1 MHFTKIT
8 SPDWVPSSPS
18 WYALYTKHQHEKTVA
33 RNLTS
38 KGFEI
43 FLPLYATIR
52 NWKDRVK
59 LVNLPLFPCYVF
71 LKGNLER
78 RLDIVSTPGV
88 HALVSNAGQ
97 PAAIPAAELEG
108 IRQAVGSGAR
118 VEPHPF
124 LKCGDWVTV
133 KCGPLAGIQGVMV
146 RKKSVCRLVLCVE
159 MLGTAAAVE
168 VDAVSIERLNEKLS
182 TAHNFSHQ
190 EGDCLY
196 RRDLC

>member
-8 SPDWVPSSPS
+8 SPDSVLSSPS

-38 KGFEI
+38 KGFET
-43 FLPLYATIR
+43 FLPLYAATR
-52 NWKDRVK
+52 KWKDRVK
-59 LVNLPLFPCYVF
+59 LLNLPLFPCYVF
-71 LKGNLER
+71 LKGDLER
-78 RLDIVSTPGV
+78 RLAIVTTPGV
-88 HALVSNAGQ
+88 HALVSSAGQ
-97 PAAIPAAELEG
+97 PAAIPAAEIEG

-146 RKKSVCRLVLCVE
+146 RKKSVYRLVLSIE
-159 MLGTAAAVE
+159 MLGTAAAIE
-168 VDAVSIERLNEKLS
+168 LDAVSIERLREKPS
-182 TAHNFSHQ
+182 TAYNLSRRG
-190 EGDCLY
+190 GDCLHQN
-196 RRDLC
+196 